1 MMEELIYI
9 VALDDEKAAV
19 RSSFTPDKTLFVK
32 RSELYKFAN
41 ESFLGGY
48 INGGL
53 YSCLYSEAANK
64 FYPEYYL
71 SSPKKLYHLEKDG
84 SYTEIHARLAL
95 PICSIFATTSKV
107 IIAKDNNAFVTDLG
121 CCNHGFT
128 GMTFSAAIWDRK
140 LFLLEQSVKVFG
152 SGMYFVNNVLTIVKS
167 DMSLQYVYKTP
178 IRDALYLEKKYNL
191 TPSSEEPVLS
201 DEDKKKLHM
210 LQLYDLRKCED
221 GLYLDDVCIVTKGGM
236 HK

>member
-1 MMEELIYI
+1 
-9 VALDDEKAAV
+9 
-19 RSSFTPDKTLFVK
+19 
-32 RSELYKFAN
+32 
-41 ESFLGGY
+41 
-48 INGGL
+48 
-53 YSCLYSEAANK
+53 
-64 FYPEYYL
+64 
-71 SSPKKLYHLEKDG
+71 
-84 SYTEIHARLAL
+84 
-95 PICSIFATTSKV
+95 
-107 IIAKDNNAFVTDLG
+107 
-121 CCNHGFT
+121 
-128 GMTFSAAIWDRK
+128 MTFSAAVWDRK